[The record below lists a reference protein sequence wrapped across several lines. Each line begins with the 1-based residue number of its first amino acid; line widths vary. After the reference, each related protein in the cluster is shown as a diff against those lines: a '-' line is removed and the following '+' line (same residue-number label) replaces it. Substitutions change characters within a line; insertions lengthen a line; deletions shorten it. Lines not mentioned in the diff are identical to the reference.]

1 MMRVDLFEIY
11 SCYISVDLYNYAVSS
26 NVSLYILLLCQK
38 FLYSI
43 KRAWSAKSFSSQL
56 HHKQKKNQKMEELEE
71 AYTYTCCCFL
81 SIQYCSMYVCLC
93 MYVLQ
98 KLLAL
103 RTQRLDSMYITMH
116 GYGKKRAFQMSGF
129 RRMLMSSPM
138 FR

>member
-56 HHKQKKNQKMEELEE
+56 HHKQKKNQKKPILIL
-71 AYTYTCCCFL
+71 AAAFSVYSTIVC
-81 SIQYCSMYVCLC
+81 MYVCLC